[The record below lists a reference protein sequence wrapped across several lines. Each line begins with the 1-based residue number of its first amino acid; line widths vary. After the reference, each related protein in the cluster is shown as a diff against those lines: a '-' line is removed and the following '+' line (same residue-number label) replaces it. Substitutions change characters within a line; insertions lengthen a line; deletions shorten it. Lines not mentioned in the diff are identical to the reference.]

1 MEVIVKKGKAASE
14 KTTALVGFFFEGTKR
29 PEGVLKELN
38 SSLKG
43 KISALLES
51 GDVKGKSGEVSLIR
65 TDRLIH
71 APRLFLV
78 GLGKREKFE
87 KETVRQ
93 AAGTAA
99 KMLKQYRLEEG
110 TFLAETLPTQKFSPE
125 TWGELLTEGARL
137 GAYSFERYKTVQE
150 EPKKALK
157 KVSLLVGRQAPARM
171 ERGVKIAT
179 IITDSVY
186 RVRDLVSEPSN
197 AVTPSRL
204 AAVAK
209 EIGQKT
215 GVKVTV
221 LEKPAIEKLGMGG
234 LLGVSRAS
242 HEGPRFIIMEYNLK
256 AKHRPLFIF
265 VGKGITFDTGG
276 ISIKPANNMEQMK
289 YDMSGAAAV
298 LGTLEAVTRL
308 KLPFRVV
315 GLAPTCENMPGGH
328 AYKPGDILKALNGKT
343 IEVKNTDAEGRL
355 ILADALSYAQRYK
368 PDGVV
373 DLATLTGACI
383 IAVGN
388 FVIALMTN
396 NDRLA
401 KKVMQAGESSGERTW
416 QLPLWEEYS
425 ELVKSE
431 IADIKNIG
439 DGTAGTITGAAFLKE
454 FVNYPWVH
462 LDIASR
468 AWTEKDLPYIP
479 KGAVGIGVRLLV
491 DFLRHWKNE

>member
-1 MEVIVKKGKAASE
+1 MEVIVRKGKASSE
-14 KTTALVGFFFEGTKR
+14 KTAALVAFFFEGTKT
-29 PEGVLKELN
+29 PEGVLKALDLL
-38 SSLKG
+38 LKG
-43 KISALLES
+43 KIRALLES
-51 GDVKGKSGEVSLIR
+51 GDAKGKPGEVALVR
-65 TDRLIH
+65 TDGLM
-71 APRLFLV
+71 ASPRLFLV
-78 GLGKREKFE
+78 GLGKRERFQRDA
-87 KETVRQ
+87 VRQ
-93 AAGTAA
+93 AAGVAA
-99 KMLKQYRLEEG
+99 KVLKRYRLEEG
-110 TFLAETLPTQKFSPE
+110 TFLVDTLPTQKFSPE
-125 TWGELLTEGARL
+125 TLGELLTEGARL
-137 GAYSFERYKTVQE
+137 GAYSFDHYKTVQE
-150 EPKKALK
+150 EPKKEFK
-157 KVSLLVGRQAPARM
+157 KLTLLV
-171 ERGVKIAT
+171 ERVASLPIEKGVKIAT
-179 IITDSVY
+179 VITDSVH
-186 RVRDLVSEPSN
+186 RVRDLISEPSN
-197 AVTPSRL
+197 VVTPSKL

-209 EIGQKT
+209 EIGRKS
-215 GVKVTV
+215 GIRVTI

-234 LLGVSRAS
+234 LLGVSKAS
-242 HEGPRFIIMEYNLK
+242 HEGPRFIIMEYNLS
-256 AKHRPLFIF
+256 AKNRPLFVF

-298 LGTLEAVTRL
+298 LGTLEAVARL

-328 AYKPGDILKALNGKT
+328 AYKPGDILRALNGKT

-368 PDGVV
+368 PNGVI

-439 DGTAGTITGAAFLKE
+439 DGTAGTITAAAFLKE

-462 LDIASR
+462 LDTVSY
-468 AWTEKDLPYIP
+468 THLTLPTKRI
-479 KGAVGIGVRLLV
+479 V
-491 DFLRHWKNE
+491 